1 MICPNKVRLVEKYT
15 EAARLF
21 SREAQRM
28 LTRFDSPSAFEAAI
42 LKTDIAH
49 DKCNAARLAL
59 DTHRCEHGC

>member
-1 MICPNKVRLVEKYT
+1 MICPDKVRLVEKYT

-21 SREAQRM
+21 SREVQRM

-42 LKTDIAH
+42 LKVDIAH

-59 DTHRCEHGC
+59 DTHRGEHGC